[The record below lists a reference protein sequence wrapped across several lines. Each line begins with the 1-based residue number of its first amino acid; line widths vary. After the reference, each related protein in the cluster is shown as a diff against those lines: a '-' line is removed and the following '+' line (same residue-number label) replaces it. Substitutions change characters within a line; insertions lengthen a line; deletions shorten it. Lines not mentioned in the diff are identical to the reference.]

1 MALLK
6 RLVRHTTAITNETWQ
21 QIKTAHASGIGLR
34 ELARNAGVPEGTVLS
49 RSKREGW
56 MRQIQ
61 SAKALAKRE
70 DVLDATPVESKPRC
84 RWRNAQSATWSEWR
98 AYQRRPSI
106 TSRQWTARKSSTPSI
121 KSKSSTK
128 SRAETSDSRQIFV
141 SR

>member
-6 RLVRHTTAITNETWQ
+6 RLVRQTTAITNETWQ

-49 RSKREGW
+49 RAKREGW

-70 DVLDATPVESKPRC
+70 DVLDATPVESSRDVDGGTRRAPRGANGGHI
-84 RWRNAQSATWSEWR
+84 RDG
-98 AYQRRPSI
+98 RRSHRDNGRPGNPQL
-106 TSRQWTARKSSTPSI
+106 RR
-121 KSKSSTK
+121 
-128 SRAETSDSRQIFV
+128 
-141 SR
+141 